1 MWHCKDTKKK
11 KTQGRS
17 NPKGHRH
24 TTGCPWRSTST
35 FSWLRTWPCPPSKG
49 SVVSQANHR
58 PPPPASQPTAWTS
71 GAAGF
76 EKSAHSHRFCPEEE
90 SRVVHVESKQKKT
103 SSQLFWGSRFLSQF
117 LHNSKTNLNVLDG
130 DIKCLR
136 LKGYMTWNAH
146 SPTPKPG

>member
-1 MWHCKDTKKK
+1 MWHCKDTKK

-24 TTGCPWRSTST
+24 TTGCPWCSTST

-58 PPPPASQPTAWTS
+58 APPTSQPTAWTS

-76 EKSAHSHRFCPEEE
+76 EKSAHSHRFCPAEE
-90 SRVVHVESKQKKT
+90 SRVVHVESKQKK
-103 SSQLFWGSRFLSQF
+103 QLTTVLGLSIFKPIPSQF
-117 LHNSKTNLNVLDG
+117 ENQPECFRWWYQVPAVKRIHDLECPLTNPKT
-130 DIKCLR
+130 
-136 LKGYMTWNAH
+136 
-146 SPTPKPG
+146 